1 MADILLNRTFT
12 LWVWFAPRPLS
23 GDGGANALPTKPL
36 NSTSTPKPSRH
47 AMTRHAVT
55 PSIPHLVYS
64 ISRQPSPPTP
74 CQNMQPHHL
83 YTVSIHYDRRLY
95 REDIRGSIAHALM
108 LAKQGIITDD
118 EAEAIRTGLL
128 DIKQEIESE
137 TFPWRP
143 ELEDIH
149 MNIES
154 RLKEKIGPVA
164 GKLHTARSRNDQV
177 ATDMRLF
184 TMGVCED
191 ALKSAASLQRALV
204 QQAEKNAGTI
214 MPGYTHLQRAQPVL
228 LAHHFLAYFHMLQRD
243 KQRFQQCRNAAAVLP
258 LGSGALAGLP
268 YPLDRQFVAEKLGF
282 DSISSNSMDAVTDR
296 DFLLDFHSAAATC
309 MMHLSRLG
317 EELVLWSSQEFAF
330 VTLADQFTTGSSIM
344 PQKRN
349 PDFAEIGRG
358 KTGRVYGNLFGLLT
372 TLKGLP
378 LTYNRDL
385 QEDKEGCFDTVDTLL
400 STLQVFAGMIDTMN
414 VNADT
419 MHHAAQTGNML
430 ATDLADYL
438 VARGMPFREAH
449 GVLRQASEYAR
460 ENTKEVHQ
468 LTLEEYRQFSD
479 LFDENVLKITLQGS
493 IEGRNVPGGSAPNR
507 VADALREAR
516 EVLEAENHA

>member
-1 MADILLNRTFT
+1 
-12 LWVWFAPRPLS
+12 
-23 GDGGANALPTKPL
+23 
-36 NSTSTPKPSRH
+36 
-47 AMTRHAVT
+47 
-55 PSIPHLVYS
+55 
-64 ISRQPSPPTP
+64 
-74 CQNMQPHHL
+74 MQPHHL

-95 REDIRGSIAHALM
+95 REDIRGSIAHARM
-108 LAKQGIITDD
+108 LARQGIITHD
-118 EAEAIRTGLL
+118 EAETIRGGLL
-128 DIKQEIESE
+128 DIQQEIEADS
-137 TFPWRP
+137 FPWRP

-149 MNIES
+149 MNVEA
-154 RLKEKIGPVA
+154 RLKEKIGDVA

-184 TMGVCED
+184 TMKTCDQAIKYATE
-191 ALKSAASLQRALV
+191 LQQALV
-204 QQAEKNAGTI
+204 EQAAKNTNTI

-268 YPLDRQFVAEKLGF
+268 YPLDRPSVASELGF
-282 DSISSNSMDAVTDR
+282 DSISANSMDAVADR
-296 DFLLDFHSAAATC
+296 DFLLEFHAAAAIC

-330 VTLADQFTTGSSIM
+330 VTLAEQYATGSSIM

-358 KTGRVYGNLFGLLT
+358 KTGRVYGNLMALLT

-385 QEDKEGCFDTVDTLL
+385 QEDKEGFFDTVDTLL
-400 STLQVFAGMIDTMN
+400 STLQVFAGMIETITI
-414 VNADT
+414 NANR
-419 MHHAAQTGNML
+419 MHDAAQTGNML

-449 GVLRQASEYAR
+449 GVLRRASSYAR
-460 ENTKEVHQ
+460 ENAKEVHQ
-468 LTLEEYRQFSD
+468 LTLDEYRRFSP
-479 LFDENVLKITLQGS
+479 LFDEDVLKITLRGS
-493 IEGRNVPGGSAPNR
+493 VESRDVPGGAAPR
-507 VADALREAR
+507 QVAAALEDAKKL
-516 EVLEAENHA
+516 LETADDS